1 MQKIAC
7 DIGYGFTKFK
17 TDKIVASFPSAI
29 AHARKSQAD
38 IATNL
43 AHEFEGGHYLI
54 GDAAVRNA
62 LTTRDYSWLAKYAP
76 LLLFEA
82 INQAELSPA
91 NEIKL
96 VTGLSL
102 LNWSKRNEFAER
114 LSDFVV
120 DKIRVNNI
128 KITLVPQGK
137 GVYLDCLAKIKDL
150 ATALCLVVDIGTNT
164 LDVIPFE
171 AGKALASEAYATSD
185 GMNQVIQEVQKLV
198 NREFGISASEAEVTK
213 IIRSNQ
219 ISIAGEVRDLSVWI
233 EEEKQIYFEM
243 ILNQICSKNADL
255 FKRADLIIFAGG
267 GANYAPDYLPQNKQ
281 FYFIPEPENS
291 NVNGYFTL
299 LSD

>member
-29 AHARKSQAD
+29 AHARKYQAD

-43 AHEFEGGHYLI
+43 AHEFEGGRYLI

-82 INQAELSPA
+82 INQAELNPA

-120 DKIRVNNI
+120 DRIRVNNI

-150 ATALCLVVDIGTNT
+150 ATVLCLVVDIGTNT

-171 AGKALASEAYATSD
+171 SGKALASEAYATSD

-213 IIRSNQ
+213 IIRTNQ

-243 ILNQICSKNADL
+243 ILNQLCSKNADL

-281 FYFIPEPENS
+281 FYFMPKPENS